1 MPRGHVLCGV
11 PLYNNR
17 PVFYG
22 VIRWRDLSDLTL
34 YHAISLEVRY
44 AFDEHDKI
52 GSGFLHNLQQNNLFR
67 YKFYVLRPLCPKG
80 HGISNLWVIIY

>member
-1 MPRGHVLCGV
+1 MNQHLWSKHVVPHGHVLWGV

-44 AFDEHDKI
+44 AFDEYDKI
-52 GSGFLHNLQQNNLFR
+52 GSGFLHNLQQNNF
-67 YKFYVLRPLCPKG
+67 F
-80 HGISNLWVIIY
+80 